1 MTRSAGVLF
10 AMFQGGGNIPLI
22 LPVVTRL
29 VARGHQVRVVA
40 GPGVRASRL
49 PVSSAFL
56 ERIRA
61 AGATA
66 VPFPDPGSHPLD
78 HQAPARGLIGQWVP
92 RGFRVVQ
99 RETQTALWAPAWAE
113 QLSVEL
119 RKAPPDVVVIDF
131 VLLGAIAAAEA
142 AGIPAV
148 VLVHNILSRPL
159 PGVPPY
165 GPGLLPA
172 HGPLGLLRDALG
184 RAIVR
189 RVHIRN
195 SGPPLNRARALLGLP
210 PLRFPFEQY
219 DKAARVLVL
228 TSSAFDYQA
237 HRLPPNVR
245 YVGTP
250 FDDAGVPLWT
260 PPWSPDDARPLVLV
274 SLSTLDQGQG
284 TVMQRVIEALTSLPV
299 RGLVTLGPALD
310 PAQFNAPPNVRLEA
324 FIPHSAVLPHATAM
338 VTQAG
343 LGTLMKTLAHGVPL
357 VCIPLVGDQPDNA
370 ARVVAH
376 GAGLRLEQH
385 SSPEQIRA
393 AIECVL
399 TRPGFA
405 ENAQR
410 IARIL
415 TKEDGAQTA
424 ADEIESALREGPNR
438 MNLPALRAARY
449 PARWADKGSPK

>member
-1 MTRSAGVLF
+1 MTRSTDVLF

-22 LPVVTRL
+22 LPVVNRL

-49 PVSSAFL
+49 PVSPAFL

-61 AGATA
+61 AGASA
-66 VPFPDPGSHPLD
+66 VPFPDLDSHPLD
-78 HQAPARGLIGQWVP
+78 HQAPDRGVIGRWAP
-92 RGFRVVQ
+92 KGFRVVQ

-113 QLSVEL
+113 QLSAEL

-148 VLVHNILSRPL
+148 VLVHNVLSRPL
-159 PGVPPY
+159 SGVPPY

-172 HGPLGLLRDALG
+172 RGPLGLLRDALG

-189 RVHIRN
+189 RIHLRN
-195 SGPPLNRARALLGLP
+195 SGPPLNRARVLLGLP
-210 PLRFPFEQY
+210 ALRSPFEQY
-219 DKAARVLVL
+219 DRAARVLVL

-250 FDDAGVPLWT
+250 FDDAGVPSWPL
-260 PPWSPDDARPLVLV
+260 PWPLEDARPLVLV
-274 SLSTLDQGQG
+274 SLSTLDQGQA
-284 TVMQRVIEALTSLPV
+284 TVMQRIVESLAPLPV

-310 PAQFNAPPNVRLEA
+310 PAQFKAPPNVRLET
-324 FIPHSAVLPHATAM
+324 FVPHSALLPHATAM

-376 GAGLRLEQH
+376 GVGIRLERD
-385 SSPEQIRA
+385 STPAQIRA
-393 AIECVL
+393 AVECVV
-399 TRPGFA
+399 TRPEFA
-405 ENAQR
+405 EK
-410 IARIL
+410 ARRMAGVL
-415 TKEDGAQTA
+415 AKEDGAQTA
-424 ADEIESALREGPNR
+424 ADEIEFALGH
-438 MNLPALRAARY
+438 RA
-449 PARWADKGSPK
+449 